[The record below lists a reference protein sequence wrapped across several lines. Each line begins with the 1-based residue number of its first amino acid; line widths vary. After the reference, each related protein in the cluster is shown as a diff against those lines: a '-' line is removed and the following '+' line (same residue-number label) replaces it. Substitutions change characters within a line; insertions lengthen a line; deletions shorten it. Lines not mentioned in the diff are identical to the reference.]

1 MRKKVYALT
10 ATAGACALY
19 SYTADASEYTVK
31 ANDSLWTI
39 ATQYNT
45 SVAELKSLNNL
56 TSNLIFV
63 NQKLQVPDGSSYT
76 RPTTTAR
83 AVQTTQTTSAT
94 VHTVQ
99 AGESLSVIAAK
110 YGTSYS
116 KIMSLNNLNSYLIF
130 PGQRLKVT
138 GTVTTQVTP
147 APATTVTTP
156 VVSSAPPGKYT
167 VQAGDSLWLIAN
179 KFNVSI
185 SDIQRWNNLSSYL
198 ILPNQQLVVSG
209 NASSTVTTTKPQTT
223 TTYTTST
230 TVQHAPTT
238 GPVFNHRNL
247 YDYGQCTWHVF
258 NRRAAIGKGISTYW
272 WNANN
277 WANGARQ
284 DGYVVSYTPT
294 VGSIA
299 QSSEGPLGHVAFVE
313 RVNPDGSILVSE
325 MNYYTPPTI
334 VGYRTISLA
343 ERSRYV
349 FIQ

>member
-1 MRKKVYALT
+1 MREKVYALT

-31 ANDSLWTI
+31 ANDSLWEI

-45 SVAELKSLNNL
+45 SVSELKSLNNL

-63 NQKLQVPDGSSYT
+63 NQKLQVPGGSTYS
-76 RPTTTAR
+76 RPTTTT
-83 AVQTTQTTSAT
+83 QSTQTTSTT

-99 AGESLSVIAAK
+99 AGESLSIIAAK

-116 KIMSLNNLNSYLIF
+116 NIMRLNNLNSYLIF
-130 PGQRLKVT
+130 PGQRLKVN
-138 GTVTTQVTP
+138 GTVSNQVAT
-147 APATTVTTP
+147 APTTTP
-156 VVSSAPPGKYT
+156 DVSSTPRGKYT
-167 VQAGDSLWLIAN
+167 VKAGESLWLIAN

-198 ILPNQQLVVSG
+198 IFPNQQLVVSG
-209 NASSTVTTTKPQTT
+209 SATSAVTTTKPQTT
-223 TTYTTST
+223 TT
-230 TVQHAPTT
+230 VQHAPVTV
-238 GPVFNHRNL
+238 PVFNHGNL

-277 WANGARQ
+277 WANGARK
-284 DGYVVSYTPT
+284 DGYAVNNTPT

-299 QSSEGPLGHVAFVE
+299 QSAEGPLGHVAFVE
-313 RVNPDGSILVSE
+313 RVNPDGSILISE
-325 MNYYTPPTI
+325 MNYYTPPTV
-334 VGYRTISLA
+334 VGYRTLSVT

>member
-19 SYTADASEYTVK
+19 SHTADASEYTVK
-31 ANDSLWTI
+31 ANDSLWAI

-45 SVAELKSLNNL
+45 SVSELKSLNNL

-63 NQKLQVPDGSSYT
+63 NQKLQIPGGATYSRPVPNTQSGQA
-76 RPTTTAR
+76 TTA
-83 AVQTTQTTSAT
+83 AI
-94 VHTVQ
+94 HTVQ

-116 KIMSLNNLNSYLIF
+116 QIMRLNNLNSYLIF
-130 PGQRLKVT
+130 PGQRLKVKA
-138 GTVTTQVTP
+138 GVTDQSTT
-147 APATTVTTP
+147 APATSTP
-156 VVSSAPPGKYT
+156 SAPPGKYT
-167 VQAGDSLWLIAN
+167 VKSGDSLWLIAN
-179 KFNVSI
+179 KFNITI
-185 SDIQRWNNLSSYL
+185 SDIQRWNNLNSYL
-198 ILPNQQLVVSG
+198 IFPNQQLVVSG
-209 NASSTVTTTKPQTT
+209 DTRSTTTKTEPQ
-223 TTYTTST
+223 SPS
-230 TVQHAPTT
+230 TVQHAPST
-238 GPVFNHRNL
+238 GPVFNHSNL

-277 WANGARQ
+277 WANGARK
-284 DGYVVSYTPT
+284 DGYVVNNTPT

-299 QSSEGPLGHVAFVE
+299 QSTEGPLGHVAFVE

-325 MNYYTPPTI
+325 MNYYTPPTV
-334 VGYRTISLA
+334 VGYRTISMA